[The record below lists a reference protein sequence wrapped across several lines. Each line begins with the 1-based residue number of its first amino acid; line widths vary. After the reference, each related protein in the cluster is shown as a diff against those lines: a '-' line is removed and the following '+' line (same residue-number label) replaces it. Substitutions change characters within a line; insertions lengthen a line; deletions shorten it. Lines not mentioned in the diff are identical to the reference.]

1 MLQNVSNFY
10 SVDRNS
16 AFFKAFFILSTRFH
30 INFIVT
36 IIIKILDL
44 KGEVTNLD
52 EETPPTIIITKT
64 AKADYPIHELI
75 AKRWSARAFSTRP
88 VEKSKLLSILE
99 AARWA
104 PSSRNE
110 QPWRY
115 IIFTNDNPEK
125 LKNAQSVLKDINN
138 YAKRAPILICAITKK
153 TYSDNGNYNRLH
165 FHDLGAANE
174 NMFLESFN
182 QGLIM
187 HEMGGFHVQRAREVF
202 NIPEDFEVG
211 IMIAIG
217 YQDTHDILPESLRQK
232 ACIPRERK
240 LLSEIAFL
248 EELGNGI
255 S

>member
-1 MLQNVSNFY
+1 MNNDKNNIMTKIADTDFP
-10 SVDRNS
+10 
-16 AFFKAFFILSTRFH
+16 
-30 INFIVT
+30 IN
-36 IIIKILDL
+36 
-44 KGEVTNLD
+44 N
-52 EETPPTIIITKT
+52 
-64 AKADYPIHELI
+64 LI
-75 AKRWSARAFSTRP
+75 ARRWSARAFSTKA

-115 IIFTNDNPEK
+115 IIFTNDNLDK
-125 LKNAQSVLKDINN
+125 LKNAQTVLLDINS

-153 TYSDNGNYNRLH
+153 TYSDNGIYNKLH

-187 HEMGGFHVQRAREVF
+187 HEMGGFNREKAREIF
-202 NIPEDFEVG
+202 NIPDDYEVG

-217 YQDTHDILPESLRQK
+217 YQDSHKILPERYREK
-232 ACIPRERK
+232 ANSPRERK
-240 LLSEIAFL
+240 PLSEIAFI
-248 EELGNGI
+248 EELGSGI
-255 S
+255 KL

>member
-1 MLQNVSNFY
+1 MSGKN
-10 SVDRNS
+10 
-16 AFFKAFFILSTRFH
+16 
-30 INFIVT
+30 
-36 IIIKILDL
+36 DL
-44 KGEVTNLD
+44 
-52 EETPPTIIITKT
+52 ITKIANT
-64 AKADYPIHELI
+64 DFPIHDLL
-75 AKRWSARAFSTRP
+75 ARRWSARAFSTKT

-115 IIFTNDNPEK
+115 VVFTDDNREK
-125 LKNAQSVLKDINN
+125 LDKARSVLLEINN
-138 YAKRAPILICAITKK
+138 YAKRAPILICALTKR
-153 TYSDNGNYNRLH
+153 TYSDNGIYNKLH

-187 HEMGGFHVQRAREVF
+187 HEMGGFNRDKARELF
-202 NIPEDFEVG
+202 NIPDDYEVG

-217 YQDTHDILPESLRQK
+217 YQDSHEILPERYREK
-232 ACIPRERK
+232 ANSPRERK
-240 LLSEIAFL
+240 PLSEIAFL

-255 S
+255 I

>member
-1 MLQNVSNFY
+1 VG
-10 SVDRNS
+10 
-16 AFFKAFFILSTRFH
+16 T
-30 INFIVT
+30 
-36 IIIKILDL
+36 
-44 KGEVTNLD
+44 
-52 EETPPTIIITKT
+52 
-64 AKADYPIHELI
+64 
-75 AKRWSARAFSTRP
+75 
-88 VEKSKLLSILE
+88 
-99 AARWA
+99 
-104 PSSRNE
+104 SSRNE

>member
-1 MLQNVSNFY
+1 MSGKN
-10 SVDRNS
+10 
-16 AFFKAFFILSTRFH
+16 
-30 INFIVT
+30 
-36 IIIKILDL
+36 DL
-44 KGEVTNLD
+44 
-52 EETPPTIIITKT
+52 ITKIANT
-64 AKADYPIHELI
+64 DFPIHNLI
-75 AKRWSARAFSTRP
+75 ARRWSARAFSTKT

-115 IIFTNDNPEK
+115 VVFTDDNREK
-125 LKNAQSVLKDINN
+125 LDKAKSVLLEINN
-138 YAKRAPILICAITKK
+138 YAKRAPILICAITKR
-153 TYSDNGNYNRLH
+153 TYSDNGIYNRLH

-187 HEMGGFHVQRAREVF
+187 HEMGGFNRDKARELF
-202 NIPEDFEVG
+202 NIPDDYEVG

-217 YQDTHDILPESLRQK
+217 YQDSHEILPERYREK
-232 ACIPRERK
+232 ANSPRERK
-240 LLSEIAFL
+240 PLSEIAFL

-255 S
+255 I

>member
-1 MLQNVSNFY
+1 M
-10 SVDRNS
+10 D
-16 AFFKAFFILSTRFH
+16 KKE
-30 INFIVT
+30 IVA
-36 IIIKILDL
+36 
-44 KGEVTNLD
+44 
-52 EETPPTIIITKT
+52 KT
-64 AKADYPIHELI
+64 AKTDYPVSELI
-75 AKRWSARAFSTRP
+75 SKRWSARAFSTRS
-88 VEKSKLLSILE
+88 VEKLKLLSILE

-115 IIFTNDNPEK
+115 IVFTDDNPEI
-125 LKNAQSVLKDINN
+125 LKRAQSVLKEIND

-153 TYSDNGNYNRLH
+153 TYTDNEKPNRLH

-187 HEMGGFHVQRAREVF
+187 HEMGGFDVQKAREVF
-202 NIPEDFEVG
+202 NVPEDYEVG

-217 YQDTHDILPESLRQK
+217 YQDTYDVLPERIREKTFTPRQ
-232 ACIPRERK
+232 RK
-240 LLSEIAFL
+240 PLSEIAYL

-255 S
+255 V